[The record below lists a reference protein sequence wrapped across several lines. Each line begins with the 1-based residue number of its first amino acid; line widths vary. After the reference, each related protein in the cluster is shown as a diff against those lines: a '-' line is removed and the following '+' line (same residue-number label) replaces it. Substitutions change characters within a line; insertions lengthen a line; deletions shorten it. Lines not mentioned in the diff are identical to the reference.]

1 MKKPNTLWPCLV
13 VLLALHAETTAAQ
26 EYRYILDT
34 LYVPLRAGQG
44 NEYRIVN
51 KGLPSGTRL
60 TLLETNEETG
70 FSRVVTRNGT
80 EGWIRSQYLMEQPAA
95 KDRLAAL
102 QEKFDALTGDENSLR
117 SQLVEAQETAATSKS
132 EAGKLRQQL
141 QAAQQ
146 ELTEIKRISSNALSL
161 DTSNRRLIKEA
172 QVMKTRIEVLEA
184 DNQRLKDSEES
195 EAFINGALA
204 VLLGVVISLIVPR
217 LRPKP
222 RSSSSWA

>member
-1 MKKPNTLWPCLV
+1 MKKLKNLWPCLAV
-13 VLLALHAETTAAQ
+13 FLALQADSPAAQ
-26 EYRYILDT
+26 EDRYILDM

-60 TLLETNEETG
+60 TLLETNEESG
-70 FSRVVTRNGT
+70 FSRVVTQNGT
-80 EGWIRSQYLMEQPAA
+80 EGWIRTQYLMEEPAA
-95 KDRLAAL
+95 KDQLKAL

-117 SQLVEAQETAATSKS
+117 SQLVAAQEKATASAA

-141 QAAQQ
+141 DAVQK
-146 ELTEIKRISSNALSL
+146 ELKEIKRISSNALSL
-161 DTSNRRLIKEA
+161 DTANRRLIKEA
-172 QVMKTRIEVLEA
+172 QVMNTRIEVLEA

-222 RSSSSWA
+222 RASSSWA

>member
-1 MKKPNTLWPCLV
+1 MKKPKTLWPCLV
-13 VLLALHAETTAAQ
+13 VLLALQAGTTAAQ

-44 NEYRIVN
+44 NEFRIVH

-60 TLLETNEETG
+60 TLLETNEESG
-70 FSRVVTRNGT
+70 FSRVVTQNGT
-80 EGWIRSQYLMEQPAA
+80 EGWIRSQYLMDAPAA
-95 KDRLAAL
+95 KDQLATL
-102 QEKFDALTGDENSLR
+102 QEKYDALTGDENSLR
-117 SQLVEAQETAATSKS
+117 AQLVEAQETAAASNAA
-132 EAGKLRQQL
+132 AGKLQQQL
-141 QAAQQ
+141 EATQR